1 MYLKSLDH
9 LTPWLQFLQMASSWA
24 LELTLWEE
32 PSWIIPGDVDSPRV
46 PPLEGNLTVAVAER
60 SWRFG
65 RLGDPSVHEGA
76 FWSRVLERL
85 RRWRLHFRIHPKG
98 VSWVHPFHPYVEP
111 KWPSLGISL
120 LFKQKQQRT
129 LRRMWTL
136 GSHRPGLHSQLASLL
151 LYILWQIFNVM
162 EPPFPPL

>member
-1 MYLKSLDH
+1 MSNPSPEHVLIIYPVQPLQRNKRRRPSERVEDSTFVCLKSLDH
-9 LTPWLQFLQMASSWA
+9 LTPWLQFLRMASSWV

-65 RLGDPSVHEGA
+65 WLGDPSVHEGA

-98 VSWVHPFHPYVEP
+98 VSWVPL
-111 KWPSLGISL
+111 S
-120 LFKQKQQRT
+120 T
-129 LRRMWTL
+129 LTL
-136 GSHRPGLHSQLASLL
+136 TQVALSGYFS
-151 LYILWQIFNVM
+151 VV
-162 EPPFPPL
+162 